1 MALEC
6 TKERICLAPILCKRT
21 GSEFPQLS
29 SHLRDEREYI
39 DVGLDIDN
47 LGLLIFK
54 CNCLSIIKQQ
64 VVSFW
69 NSQGVDG
76 FFVRDVPWWFEDQQW
91 RDENQISSMG
101 NQWNNIGNQMT
112 YSTGYDSLSHNYTRD
127 LPESYQTVS
136 SLFSIGQ
143 DKYRTIFLYA

>member
-1 MALEC
+1 M
-6 TKERICLAPILCKRT
+6 
-21 GSEFPQLS
+21 
-29 SHLRDEREYI
+29 
-39 DVGLDIDN
+39 
-47 LGLLIFK
+47 
-54 CNCLSIIKQQ
+54 
-64 VVSFW
+64 VSFW

-101 NQWNNIGNQMT
+101 NQMNNMGNQMT

-143 DKYRTIFLYA
+143 DKYRTIFLYAFKNKIKFPPLFLNYGWFFRAES